1 MRKVMIRMVVAAL
14 AATMAVPAVAQT
26 AHPLVWKIV
35 ETRTGIV
42 TDLTDPALV
51 RALFPCGAITLL
63 GEVHDNADHHRMR
76 AKLLEVEHD
85 AGGEMRNN
93 CGGPAFVFEHITS
106 DQQTALDE
114 FWLGRHRTHGGTVDS
129 LLRHLQWGKSGWPSA
144 LLFRPL
150 LQQAIRLGSRIVPG
164 NPAREVTRKVA
175 KQGLDALDTANAV
188 LLGLDVPLA
197 PASNDALLSELE
209 ASHCGLMPKSA
220 FGNMAVAQRYRD
232 SYMADVA
239 LKASEAS
246 GNVVIFAGNGHVRTD
261 RGIPYY
267 LKQRAPERTVIAVAF
282 TETEDGK
289 LDPATY
295 GPRDA
300 QGKPA
305 AGYVAFAAPAQ
316 RDDPCEEM
324 RAQFKAKPKQ
334 P

>member
-1 MRKVMIRMVVAAL
+1 MIRMVVAAL

-63 GEVHDNADHHRMR
+63 GEVHDNADHHWLRSGLIE
-76 AKLLEVEHD
+76 AATQQASCTPD
-85 AGGEMRNN
+85 AF
-93 CGGPAFVFEHITS
+93 AFEQISS
-106 DQQTALDE
+106 DQQAGLSKFAELKQTSQPATAAKLFE
-114 FWLGRHRTHGGTVDS
+114 LIEWN
-129 LLRHLQWGKSGWPSA
+129 KSGWPSSQSYA
-144 LLFRPL
+144 PL
-150 LQQAIRLGSRIVPG
+150 LSQVIRSNRPILAGGPGRVQSR
-164 NPAREVTRKVA
+164 RVA
-175 KQGLDALDTANAV
+175 KEGIGAIGNDQPHK
-188 LLGLDVPLA
+188 LGLDKPL
-197 PASNDALLSELE
+197 PPPLNDALLSELE

-232 SYMADVA
+232 AYIADVA

-295 GPRDA
+295 GPRDP

-324 RAQFKAKPKQ
+324 RAQFKAKPK
-334 P
+334 